1 MKEAWDS
8 LSKKSNEEGMSGIGR
23 ERIIVF
29 MIALIL
35 AGGLWLV
42 VNFNRDYNIDVK
54 LPIVVGNITTDQAL
68 AKELPDKV
76 TASVSGDGW
85 SLINL
90 YQDPP
95 RVYID
100 VSEQQVNLFEQVRQQ
115 MSTNPNVSVQTVEPL
130 YLQLNLE
137 EKQSKKVPVIS
148 NVNVDF
154 AKQYGFFTKP
164 EIIPDSITVSGAT
177 SRVENIDRW
186 PTEVLKL
193 NRINKSISTEV
204 ALIEPPSLIRL
215 SQEQVQYRAEVAEY
229 TEAEITVPVETRD
242 FPAGLNVTFSP
253 LSVDIKYQIPLKE
266 YAALKNS
273 RPFAAY
279 VTYSQIKQDTSG
291 FVEPQVDELLEKN
304 YLNVRKITPSKV
316 AYFTIIR
323 N

>member
-1 MKEAWDS
+1 
-8 LSKKSNEEGMSGIGR
+8 
-23 ERIIVF
+23 
-29 MIALIL
+29 
-35 AGGLWLV
+35 
-42 VNFNRDYNIDVK
+42 
-54 LPIVVGNITTDQAL
+54 
-68 AKELPDKV
+68 
-76 TASVSGDGW
+76 
-85 SLINL
+85 
-90 YQDPP
+90 
-95 RVYID
+95 
-100 VSEQQVNLFEQVRQQ
+100 
-115 MSTNPNVSVQTVEPL
+115 MSTNPNVLVQTVEPL